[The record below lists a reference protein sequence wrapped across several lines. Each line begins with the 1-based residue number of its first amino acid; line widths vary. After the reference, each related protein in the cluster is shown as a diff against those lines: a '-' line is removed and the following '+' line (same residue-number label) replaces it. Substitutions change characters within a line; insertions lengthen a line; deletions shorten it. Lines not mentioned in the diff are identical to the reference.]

1 MRCKNCK
8 KKIENPN
15 LIRCPHC
22 GKQLPKKKE
31 YNWRKLSLTIAF
43 SAVSIVYLV
52 TCFIT
57 FFYDC
62 SYYSKSAMIIQ
73 LIVFMVSLPFVFGN
87 ENNISRPLMSGGCIA
102 MSLAFLADYIT
113 VFSTNYFDVMTNRL
127 CEPYFFGCMGLIFV
141 SIIIQLLN
149 AVNIIKKEF
158 AFSFVSLGL
167 AVAGAALTVAYFAI
181 TGVVRPYAV
190 YVLVLQAFIP
200 MFMGFHVLMKEH
212 MNSK

>member
-31 YNWRKLSLTIAF
+31 YDWHKLSLTIAF
-43 SAVSIVYLV
+43 SAVSVVYLV

-62 SYYSKSAMIIQ
+62 LYYSKGAMIIQ
-73 LIVFMVSLPFVFGN
+73 LIVFMVALPFVFGN
-87 ENNISRPLMSGGCIA
+87 DKHISRPLMAGGSIA
-102 MSLAFLADYIT
+102 LSLAFIANYISA
-113 VFSTNYFDVMTNRL
+113 FSTNYFEVMKDGL

-149 AVNIIKKEF
+149 AVKIIKKEF

-190 YVLVLQAFIP
+190 FVLVLQAFIP
-200 MFMGFHVLMKEH
+200 SFMGFHVFMKEH